1 MLPQISVLIPF
12 YNCEKYIDRCLES
25 VAVQSFNSFEVV
37 LVDDCS
43 DDKSLEVA
51 LSTLNKHKQI
61 SYKLLQNPQ
70 NQGVAYCRNRLI
82 ENASGKYLLF
92 VDADDRIEAD
102 MLEMLYNKAE
112 QENADIVVSD
122 FFYETYDKT
131 FVAHDFVA
139 TSKEENI
146 KNAIEQK
153 IVYTGLWNKL
163 IISDLVRSNGFCFP
177 IDLNMSEDRLMVIK
191 LYCFANKISKL
202 DKPLYHYNRMNE
214 SSITATKTEFHYK
227 QAILFWQ
234 YLDEF
239 LQSLNIYEKYRQS
252 VEYSKV
258 ENKVLLMQQ
267 VKSCKLHRKYGYLF
281 DDMAS
286 SFLGMFPYKSQN
298 LTLYFANRKMYGMA
312 YLVNWMLR
320 FKVRVFSWL

>member
-12 YNCEKYIDRCLES
+12 YNCEKYINRCLES
-25 VAVQSFNSFEVV
+25 VAVQSFNDFEVV
-37 LVDDCS
+37 LINDCS

-51 LSTLNKHKQI
+51 LSALNKHKRI

-70 NQGVAYCRNRLI
+70 NKGVAYCRNRLI

-92 VDADDRIEAD
+92 VDADDQIEAD

-122 FFYETYDKT
+122 FFYETSEKT

-163 IISDLVRSNGFCFP
+163 IISDLVRSNGLCFP
-177 IDLNMSEDRLMVIK
+177 IDLNMSEDRLLVIK

-202 DKPLYHYNRMNE
+202 DKPLYRYNRMNE

-239 LQSLNIYEKYRQS
+239 LQSLNIYEKYRKS

-281 DDMAS
+281 DDIES
-286 SFLGMFPYKSQN
+286 SFLGIFPYKSQN

-312 YLVNWMLR
+312 YLVNLMLR